1 MHKELSD
8 KEIEEK
14 IKKSIKK
21 LSFFYEIY
29 CFFGLYRNKIRKIDK
44 FLKKNMWSFLII
56 YTFLLIW
63 LLKM

>member
-1 MHKELSD
+1 MHKELND
-8 KEIEEK
+8 KEIEKK

-29 CFFGLYRNKIRKIDK
+29 CFFNVFIKKIRKIDK
-44 FLKKNMWSFLII
+44 FLKKNMWLFLII